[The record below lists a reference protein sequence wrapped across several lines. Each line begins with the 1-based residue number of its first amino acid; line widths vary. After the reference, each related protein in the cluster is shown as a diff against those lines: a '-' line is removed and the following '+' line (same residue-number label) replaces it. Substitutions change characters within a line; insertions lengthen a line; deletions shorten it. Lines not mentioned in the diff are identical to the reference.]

1 MLCAHEYVLL
11 EKPIQINH
19 FIHNARCENIFVLF
33 SFFEIQPTNNQA
45 EQSLRNMV
53 IFRKICF
60 GTRSAQGSHCHSVLP
75 SLLMTAK
82 RQGKH
87 PLTFFQTLFTADT
100 PTAQAALYNDS
111 S

>member
-1 MLCAHEYVLL
+1 MRQGEIW
-11 EKPIQINH
+11 EINLSPTVG
-19 FIHNARCENIFVLF
+19 A
-33 SFFEIQPTNNQA
+33 EIK
-45 EQSLRNMV
+45 
-53 IFRKICF
+53 RKICF
-60 GTRSAQGSHCHSVLP
+60 GTRSAKGSICHSVLP

-111 S
+111 SY